1 MLPITLNLKIPIS
14 SHTSHKDRKDFYPS
28 IKEELLIEALEFAK
42 QHVTI
47 KSKDRETIFH
57 ARKSLLY
64 NEGEPWIKKQ
74 SNSFDVTMGSYD
86 GAEVC
91 ELIGIF
97 KLSLIGNKYNPNNI
111 GLYRDDGLAVFKK
124 TSGPQSEKIKKT
136 FQRMFKSKGLDIII
150 NRNMKIVNYLDV
162 TLNLN
167 DGSYRP
173 YKKPN
178 EETNYIHVNS
188 DQPPSILK
196 RLPKSIEKRLSSL
209 SSSKQI
215 FEETASYYE
224 QQLSNCGCKE
234 KLNYRDPT
242 PQNLITK
249 RKRQRIILW
258 FNPLYSKTVKTKIGK
273 FFLQLIKKHFP
284 KEHKLHKIFNRN
296 TLKLSYSC
304 MPNIK
309 TKINAHNREILRN
322 IPSKNT
328 KHCNCQQKE
337 NCPMNGACL
346 KESLVYYATIS
357 CNDKNYQPKL
367 YKGSCERSF
376 KKRYSNHKNNLMYHC
391 TNMIPS
397 YQQSIGT

>member
-1 MLPITLNLKIPIS
+1 
-14 SHTSHKDRKDFYPS
+14 
-28 IKEELLIEALEFAK
+28 
-42 QHVTI
+42 
-47 KSKDRETIFH
+47 
-57 ARKSLLY
+57 
-64 NEGEPWIKKQ
+64 
-74 SNSFDVTMGSYD
+74 
-86 GAEVC
+86 
-91 ELIGIF
+91 
-97 KLSLIGNKYNPNNI
+97 
-111 GLYRDDGLAVFKK
+111 
-124 TSGPQSEKIKKT
+124 
-136 FQRMFKSKGLDIII
+136 
-150 NRNMKIVNYLDV
+150 MKIVNYLDV

-188 DQPPSILK
+188 DHPPSILK
-196 RLPKSIEKRLSSL
+196 QLP
-209 SSSKQI
+209 
-215 FEETASYYE
+215 YYE
-224 QQLSNCGCKE
+224 QQLSNCGYKE

-249 RKRQRIILW
+249 RKRQRTILW
-258 FNPLYSKTVKTKIGK
+258 FNPPYSKTVKTKIGK

-284 KEHKLHKIFNRN
+284 KEHKFHKIFNRN

-322 IPSKNT
+322 TPSKNT

-346 KESLVYYATIS
+346 KESLVYYVIIS

-367 YKGSCERSF
+367 YKGSCETSF
-376 KKRYSNHKNNLMYHC
+376 KKRYSNHKK
-391 TNMIPS
+391 
-397 YQQSIGT
+397 